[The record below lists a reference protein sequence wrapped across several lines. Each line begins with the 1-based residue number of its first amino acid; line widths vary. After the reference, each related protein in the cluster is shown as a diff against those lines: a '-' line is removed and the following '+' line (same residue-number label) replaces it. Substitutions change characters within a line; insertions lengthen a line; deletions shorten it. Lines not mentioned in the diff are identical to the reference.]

1 LFAGV
6 GSGLVVLFFV
16 IGFCAESVDVKSEF
30 RQEAMFRM
38 LIRLEIA
45 QWLVA
50 SRNHSEPWLCH

>member
-1 LFAGV
+1 M